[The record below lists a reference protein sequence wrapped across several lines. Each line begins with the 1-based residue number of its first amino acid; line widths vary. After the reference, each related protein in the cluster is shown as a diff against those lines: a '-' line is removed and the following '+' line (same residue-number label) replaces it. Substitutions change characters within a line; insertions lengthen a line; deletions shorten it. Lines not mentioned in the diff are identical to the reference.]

1 MKIIQLIQQPQLRGA
16 EIFACQLATLLNE
29 RGHENII
36 VPVFNRDC
44 SLPFKGKI
52 IFLNGNP
59 SKRFS
64 DFAPWKNLATLIAA
78 EKPDIIQ
85 ANAGDTLKYAVLSKL
100 LFGWKQPIVFRNAS
114 TLSLYIKT
122 LPAKLLNGFF
132 YRFASHIVS
141 VSETSKQDFLQL
153 FPGKKNSITTIPI
166 GVSEIALPP
175 KKTNCNPAIIH
186 VGGFT
191 YEKNHKGL
199 LRIFKLFSEK
209 HPNAVLQLVGDGP
222 LKPLIEQQIQELG
235 LRDNVKMLG
244 FRNDAIE
251 LIHQADLLVLPSLI
265 EGLPGVI
272 LEAMYAKT
280 PVVAYDVGGIKE
292 IVQDGYTG
300 RLIKP
305 GDEHGFVVALQDV
318 FGNEEK
324 TQTMIHNAFEKVT
337 LQYTNYAI
345 VQKFEAVYQSLIK

>member
-44 SLPFKGKI
+44 TLPFKGKI

-59 SKRFS
+59 AKRFS
-64 DFAPWKNLATLIAA
+64 DFSAWKKLANLIAD

-85 ANAGDTLKYAVLSKL
+85 ANAGDTLKYAVFSKL

-166 GVSEIALPP
+166 GVNEIALPP

-191 YEKNHKGL
+191 YEKNERRSRTGL
-199 LRIFKLFSEK
+199 GVEK
-209 HPNAVLQLVGDGP
+209 RPLQP
-222 LKPLIEQQIQELG
+222 Q
-235 LRDNVKMLG
+235 
-244 FRNDAIE
+244 
-251 LIHQADLLVLPSLI
+251 
-265 EGLPGVI
+265 
-272 LEAMYAKT
+272 
-280 PVVAYDVGGIKE
+280 
-292 IVQDGYTG
+292 
-300 RLIKP
+300 
-305 GDEHGFVVALQDV
+305 
-318 FGNEEK
+318 
-324 TQTMIHNAFEKVT
+324 
-337 LQYTNYAI
+337 
-345 VQKFEAVYQSLIK
+345 